1 MNYIFFNFLMKG
13 RGMKCVFFFSSRAR
27 HTRWQR
33 DWSSDVCSS
42 DLIANLSGFDGSP
55 ESLRN
60 LELEYGA
67 EIGRAI
73 TNFEG
78 PIVFCVVSR
87 YHGGSFVVF
96 SKALNENLEVAAVAG
111 SYASVIGGVPAA
123 AVVFAREVDART
135 KSDPRVKELQ
145 EQLEQAVET
154 RKAALQGKL
163 NEISTLVRSEKV
175 GEVASEF
182 DHIHTV
188 ERAAGWFH

>member
-1 MNYIFFNFLMKG
+1 M
-13 RGMKCVFFFSSRAR
+13 
-27 HTRWQR
+27 Q
-33 DWSSDVCSS
+33 
-42 DLIANLSGFDGSP
+42 
-55 ESLRN
+55 
-60 LELEYGA
+60 
-67 EIGRAI
+67 
-73 TNFEG
+73 
-78 PIVFCVVSR
+78 
-87 YHGGSFVVF
+87 
-96 SKALNENLEVAAVAG
+96 VAAVAG

>member
-1 MNYIFFNFLMKG
+1 LNKPLGKIFG
-13 RGMKCVFFFSSRAR
+13 
-27 HTRWQR
+27 
-33 DWSSDVCSS
+33 
-42 DLIANLSGFDGSP
+42 
-55 ESLRN
+55 
-60 LELEYGA
+60 GA
-67 EIGRAI
+67 MQ
-73 TNFEG
+73 
-78 PIVFCVVSR
+78 
-87 YHGGSFVVF
+87 
-96 SKALNENLEVAAVAG
+96 VAAVAG